1 MLWKMRDSNVV
12 AEYMK
17 LLRLWNGAIAA
28 LGLLLGA
35 AVAVG
40 ISHLSLHQFDLILG
54 VIIVILFVGA
64 GNSLN
69 DFYDVEIDR
78 VAHPKRPIVMGT
90 ISRRT
95 ALLSAGV
102 MFAICF
108 VTSIWINLQSLA
120 IVVFAIIGMVLYEL
134 KLKRAGLVGNLMI
147 ALLVAAL
154 FEFAGA
160 VVGRTDLAFVLALL
174 AAIATLGREIV
185 KDIEDMEGDV
195 ARKTLPRIVGAKKA
209 GYIALVPTFAAV
221 ALSPIPYLQ
230 NLLTYLYLLVVIV
243 ADVIFVYGGIVQ
255 LRDPKRG
262 QKIYKWAMIVAL
274 LAFAVGVQT

>member
-1 MLWKMRDSNVV
+1 MRDSNIV

-40 ISHLSLHQFDLILG
+40 IDHLDSHLFDLALG
-54 VIIVILFVGA
+54 MIIVVLFVGA

-69 DFYDVEIDR
+69 DYSDVEIDR
-78 VAHPKRPIVMGT
+78 IAHPTRPIVKGT

-102 MFAICF
+102 MFATCF
-108 VTSIWINLQSLA
+108 ALSIWINLLSLA
-120 IVVFAIIGMVLYEL
+120 IVALAIIGMAAYEL
-134 KLKRAGLVGNLMI
+134 ELKRAGLAGNIMI

-160 VVGRTDLAFVLALL
+160 VVGRADLSIELALL
-174 AAIATLGREIV
+174 AALAMLGREIV
-185 KDIEDMEGDV
+185 KDIEDMDGDLT
-195 ARKTLPRIVGAKKA
+195 RKTLPRTVGAKRA
-209 GYIALVPTFAAV
+209 GYIALVPTLAAV

-230 NLLTYLYLLVVIV
+230 NLLTYLYIFVVII

-255 LRDPKRG
+255 LSDPKRG